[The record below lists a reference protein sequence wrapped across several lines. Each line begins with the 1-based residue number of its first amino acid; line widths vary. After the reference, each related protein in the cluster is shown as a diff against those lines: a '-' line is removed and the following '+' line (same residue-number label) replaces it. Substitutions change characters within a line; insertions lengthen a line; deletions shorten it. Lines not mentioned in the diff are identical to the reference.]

1 MSACAYGLCIGEA
14 THRALATC
22 STAWILRR
30 DGVRV
35 GHVHGEAKCSLLRG
49 LARFAWKLH
58 LLAAD
63 TGLGVKLARTQLDDV
78 LVASLAL
85 AELELVCD
93 AVAVR
98 HLLHQ
103 PPANR
108 RLRMIHRAGRRLPMI
123 HGGGEKQ
130 VHLYLRFIHT
140 LVTSSAGLTQLS
152 GDENPCWGCQTGSAV
167 FSWKRPLDPPKM
179 PKFSAA
185 RA

>member
-1 MSACAYGLCIGEA
+1 MAAAYLCAA
-14 THRALATC
+14 TLRALLLHQR
-22 STAWILRR
+22 LRVLQVLGQSNR
-30 DGVRV
+30 R
-35 GHVHGEAKCSLLRG
+35 LLGR
-49 LARFAWKLH
+49 LARRARKCDLFATFVQDK
-58 LLAAD
+58 
-63 TGLGVKLARTQLDDV
+63 LGVELARAQLDDV

-108 RLRMIHRAGRRLPMI
+108 RLRMIHWAGRQLPMI

-140 LVTSSAGLTQLS
+140 LVTSSAGLT
-152 GDENPCWGCQTGSAV
+152 
-167 FSWKRPLDPPKM
+167 
-179 PKFSAA
+179 
-185 RA
+185 

>member
-1 MSACAYGLCIGEA
+1 MRTHSKHMSACAYGLCIGEA

-78 LVASLAL
+78 LVASLGAAAL
-85 AELELVCD
+85 RQV
-93 AVAVR
+93 VHGAVR
-98 HLLHQ
+98 AGQPLHW
-103 PPANR
+103 R
-108 RLRMIHRAGRRLPMI
+108 H
-123 HGGGEKQ
+123 
-130 VHLYLRFIHT
+130 F
-140 LVTSSAGLTQLS
+140 
-152 GDENPCWGCQTGSAV
+152 
-167 FSWKRPLDPPKM
+167 
-179 PKFSAA
+179 
-185 RA
+185 